1 MKPFLILQARPE
13 TAAADEEYAAFLARS
28 GLDVPETV
36 RVRMERDPV
45 PDDLSHYSGI
55 IIGGGPGCVSD
66 SEKSE
71 DEARI
76 EAAALSIMPAIT
88 GGDLPFLGCCY
99 GLGILAHHLGASVS
113 KERYG
118 EPVGPVACRV
128 APDDESDP
136 LIEGLPGAFDAFV
149 GHKEAV
155 QALPPDC
162 VHLVASEPC
171 PYQMIRHKTNVYAV
185 QFHPEADD
193 EVFVGRIRLYR
204 NRGYF
209 PPEDADRLIAACRA
223 ADVSV
228 PEQILRRFVGRYR
241 KD

>member
-13 TAAADEEYAAFLARS
+13 TAAADEEFAAFLARS
-28 GLDVPETV
+28 GLEASDTE
-36 RVRMERDPV
+36 RVRMECEPI
-45 PDDLSHYSGI
+45 PGDLTRYSGV

-71 DEARI
+71 EEARI
-76 EAAALSIMPAIT
+76 ESAALSAMPSIT
-88 GGDLPFLGCCY
+88 ESDLPFLGCCY
-99 GLGILAHHLGASVS
+99 GLGILAHHLGGSVS

-118 EPVGPVACRV
+118 EPVGPVACTLSEG
-128 APDDESDP
+128 AETDP
-136 LIEGLPGAFDAFV
+136 LIAGLPTAFDAFV

-155 QALPPDC
+155 QVLPPGC
-162 VHLVASEPC
+162 VHLVASDPC
-171 PYQMIRHKTNVYAV
+171 PFQMIRYRENVYAV

-209 PPEDADRLIAACRA
+209 PPEDADRLIAECRA
-223 ADVSV
+223 ASVTV
-228 PEQILRRFVGRYR
+228 PEQILRRFVARYR
-241 KD
+241 Q